1 MRQIGTDLLGTTNFV
16 KKIGLMVASSV
27 KLIQHLAKIFVGI
40 LRLPC
45 LFLANE
51 IITLG

>member
-16 KKIGLMVASSV
+16 NKFRLIVACSV
-27 KLIQHLAKIFVGI
+27 KLMQHLAKIFVGI

>member
-16 KKIGLMVASSV
+16 KKIGLIVACSV

>member
-16 KKIGLMVASSV
+16 KKIGFMVASSV

>member
-1 MRQIGTDLLGTTNFV
+1 MRQIGTDLLGTTHFV
-16 KKIGLMVASSV
+16 KKFRLIVACGV

-45 LFLANE
+45 LCLANE

>member
-16 KKIGLMVASSV
+16 KKFRLIVACSV

-45 LFLANE
+45 LFIANE